1 MDVES
6 LETLKAA
13 VDHLKDAV
21 ITEVLPRAQTLI
33 DQSMAKLAGQAATLI
48 DKTFNRAEALVEAT
62 INKISG
68 LTVTAVVAQKKVG
81 QA

>member
-21 ITEVLPRAQTLI
+21 MTEVLPRAQTLI
-33 DQSMAKLAGQAATLI
+33 DQSMTNLVGQAATLI